1 MSYKRLRDMTWED
14 YGISRNRYQ
23 ELKSFCLQYEE
34 KKSKITRGIGGMQY
48 TSMPGSSG
56 PGKAVE
62 NQAVRNVTYQNDI
75 DMIEEAAKETSK
87 ELAPYILKSVT
98 NDLPYSYIEYDSVM
112 GRIPVGK
119 TEFYGYRRLFYS
131 VLDKKKLGTK

>member
-1 MSYKRLRDMTWED
+1 M
-14 YGISRNRYQ
+14 
-23 ELKSFCLQYEE
+23 
-34 KKSKITRGIGGMQY
+34 
-48 TSMPGSSG
+48 
-56 PGKAVE
+56 
-62 NQAVRNVTYQNDI
+62 TYQNDI